1 MPVLYSFLI
10 SRERERKKRN
20 LKKYPASLKGEK
32 EEEKRKERK
41 SKELYFELRAIFAI
55 HDKGNWQKVYFSCFV
70 Q

>member
-10 SRERERKKRN
+10 SRERERKKKS
-20 LKKYPASLKGEK
+20 KKYPASLKGEK

-55 HDKGNWQKVYFSCFV
+55 LDKGNWQKVYFSCFV